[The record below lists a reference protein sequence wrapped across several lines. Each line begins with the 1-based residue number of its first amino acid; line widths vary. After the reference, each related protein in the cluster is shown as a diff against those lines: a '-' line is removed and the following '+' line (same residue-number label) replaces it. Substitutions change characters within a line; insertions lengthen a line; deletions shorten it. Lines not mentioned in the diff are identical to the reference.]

1 MTTPFF
7 NINWNGPKRVTCHQW
22 RLHGWTYGYI
32 FHFQKLNKHSVA
44 KALSMLSLLG
54 FFFSSSKVFVVQII
68 WLNQCSTI
76 ELHWF
81 PHPKTLEKWQSSGFI
96 SKVSTLSS
104 SPRSS
109 FLTIRAFDRE
119 RINGFFFFLQN
130 KQHVFKISSC
140 YSIQEKDIVS
150 EDISVRNK
158 GSIGL

>member
-1 MTTPFF
+1 MAQKEWLVISDVCMVGHMGTYSIFK
-7 NINWNGPKRVTCHQW
+7 NI
-22 RLHGWTYGYI
+22 
-32 FHFQKLNKHSVA
+32 NKHSVA

-119 RINGFFFFLQN
+119 RINGVFFFFCETSNTFLKFLLATQYR
-130 KQHVFKISSC
+130 KKISSRR
-140 YSIQEKDIVS
+140 IFLS
-150 EDISVRNK
+150 ETK
-158 GSIGL
+158 GA